1 MGESNFKCQHIMS
14 EYKSYSEYGIS
25 IPNGKHSGQVYTICP
40 ECSHTRKKKKDPC
53 LSVNMDL
60 MVWNCQHC
68 GWKGRLSKLEKT
80 IYKLPEWK
88 NNTNLSEGM
97 VKYFE
102 GRKIDQNTLKLAQIS
117 QSSEYLG
124 DGNYNCIN
132 FNYFRDGQL
141 INVKYRSGNKKFKL
155 FKDGELIL
163 YNLDM
168 IKPDTKEL
176 YIVEGEMDC
185 LAFIQ
190 CGITNVVSVPNGA
203 STTNNKLEY
212 ISNSWDKIG
221 NIEKF
226 IIAVDNDPPGVNLR
240 NDLAKRLG
248 LDKCEYLVFEG
259 TKDANDFLIKN
270 DINSFRREI
279 KNTQL
284 FPLEGV
290 YTIKD
295 IADEIEF
302 MYDYGLPKGVSI
314 NIPDFKLDFVKGYI
328 TTVTGIPSH
337 GKSDFLD
344 NICLRLLMFGGW
356 KGAFY
361 SPENKPTELHVA
373 KMVRKIIGK
382 NWDGYDRIT
391 KEEYKLAIAILDEN
405 IWFVKPEKEF
415 TIDSL
420 LERVRV
426 LKQRKGID
434 YFVVDAW
441 NKLEQ
446 KRGNKS
452 ETDFTGETLDKIALF
467 CEAENLHAFVVV
479 HPTKMKRQKDSM
491 KEEIPT
497 LYDCSGSSHFYNKSD
512 NGITIY
518 RDFELNV
525 SQVLVTKVKFSHW
538 GEKCMATFNYHKP
551 SGRYY
556 QSQTEIETSWLAS
569 PPRPQEDLYAIGE
582 TLLNLESEHPTE
594 ERPF

>member
-1 MGESNFKCQHIMS
+1 MS

-25 IPNGKHSGQVYTICP
+25 IPNGKHSGQVYTTCP

-68 GWKGRLSKLEKT
+68 GWKGRLSKLEKI

-270 DINSFRREI
+270 DINSFRREV

-512 NGITIY
+512 NGITVY